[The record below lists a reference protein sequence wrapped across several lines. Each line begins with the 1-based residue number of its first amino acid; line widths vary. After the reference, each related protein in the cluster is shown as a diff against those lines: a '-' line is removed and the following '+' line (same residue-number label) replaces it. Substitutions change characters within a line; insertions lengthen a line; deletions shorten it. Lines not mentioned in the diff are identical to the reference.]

1 MLASR
6 AASLGPRSTWLGVP
20 VGFVRIPSASLA
32 GHRAKCSRRSS
43 TRGSGGPSAQYP
55 AVIVT
60 TEPTVSPQA
69 HAQRPP
75 RTAPARLPRVARK
88 APPVLVRQIR
98 NGIEE
103 SVHRGDVVEVDIDGR
118 LLRGLGDPERVVNL
132 RSCVKPFGV
141 VALIEAGGIEA
152 FDLAP
157 PELALMASSH
167 SGEDLHVRTLQGML
181 RRAGVSQ
188 TLIATGSEGMPL
200 DALTAARLARDGE
213 KASPIR
219 HMCSGQHSV
228 FLLLSRLRGWDPEG
242 YWLDGH
248 PAQVAYRSVVARAF
262 ATTPG
267 RLRTG
272 IDGCGVATYA
282 FPLREV
288 ARAYALLADPSAV
301 PPSDSRSS
309 LEPAL
314 SQVREAMLAHPE
326 MVGGTRDRL
335 DTSLMKAA
343 AGRLVSKG
351 GMEALRGLAVLPT
364 DGGTASGIALKIED
378 GDGYERGTWAATVE
392 VLAQAGVLD
401 GQALRVLARYHRPVD
416 LDPHG
421 RVGAEAIPEFE
432 LAPLGELL

>member
-1 MLASR
+1 V
-6 AASLGPRSTWLGVP
+6 T
-20 VGFVRIPSASLA
+20 
-32 GHRAKCSRRSS
+32 
-43 TRGSGGPSAQYP
+43 
-55 AVIVT
+55 VT
-60 TEPTVSPQA
+60 TERTLPPTTTT
-69 HAQRPP
+69 R
-75 RTAPARLPRVARK
+75 RPARTTRPAPGRVARK
-88 APPVLVRQIR
+88 AAPVLVRQMR
-98 NGIEE
+98 SGVEE
-103 SVHRGDVVEVDIDGR
+103 SVHRGDVVEVDSDGR
-118 LLRGLGDPERVVNL
+118 LVRGLGDPERVVNL

-141 VALIEAGGIEA
+141 VTLIEAGGIEA
-152 FDLAP
+152 FDLEP

-167 SGEDLHVRTLQGML
+167 SGEDLHVRTLQGMF

-188 TLIATGSEGMPL
+188 TLIATGAEGMPL

-213 KASPIR
+213 KASPVR

-248 PAQVAYRSVVARAF
+248 PAQLAYRAVVARAF
-262 ATTPG
+262 GTTPG

-288 ARAYALLADPSAV
+288 ARAYALLADPSAARAN
-301 PPSDSRSS
+301 DARSS
-309 LEPAL
+309 LAPAL
-314 SQVREAMLAHPE
+314 TLVRDAMLAHPE
-326 MVGGTRDRL
+326 MVAGTRDRL

-343 AGRLVSKG
+343 PGRLVSKG
-351 GMEALRGLAVLPT
+351 GMEALRGLAVLPGRAEAAT
-364 DGGTASGIALKIED
+364 AASGIAIKIED

-392 VLAQAGVLD
+392 VLNQAGVLD
-401 GQALRVLARYHRPVD
+401 AQALRVLARYHRPVD

-432 LAPLGELL
+432 LAPLGELV